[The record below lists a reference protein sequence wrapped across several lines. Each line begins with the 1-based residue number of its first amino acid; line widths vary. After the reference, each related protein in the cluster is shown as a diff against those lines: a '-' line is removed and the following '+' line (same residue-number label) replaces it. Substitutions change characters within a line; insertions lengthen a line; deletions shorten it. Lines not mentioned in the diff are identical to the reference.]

1 MKKVDKSVSETYTS
15 LASALDDAKDSTE
28 LLQHVLHRLAD
39 STMTYSMPDPSHS
52 VGSSTPASGFTPV
65 GGFASTSTAFQNG
78 YAIERIEKLVEEI
91 YKNTITSMSHLESIE
106 FLTQVL
112 ENRKCPT
119 DDCKK
124 CRYYMPGNVDKCDT
138 NRMLAEY
145 LVNGE
150 FVKAI
155 RPKPIDKPKES

>member
-1 MKKVDKSVSETYTS
+1 MAKNNKSVPEASTSCTFPPDAMEVFKLGLAQDTLRQCISESY
-15 LASALDDAKDSTE
+15 
-28 LLQHVLHRLAD
+28 D
-39 STMTYSMPDPSHS
+39 STMTALSLKRNPHLSE
-52 VGSSTPASGFTPV
+52 GGLTPATPAGSV
-65 GGFASTSTAFQNG
+65 LSG

-91 YKNTITSMSHLESIE
+91 YKNIITNMSHLESIE

-112 ENRKCPT
+112 ESRKCPT

-138 NRMLAEY
+138 NRMLAEF

-155 RPKPIDKPKES
+155 RPKPISKPEES